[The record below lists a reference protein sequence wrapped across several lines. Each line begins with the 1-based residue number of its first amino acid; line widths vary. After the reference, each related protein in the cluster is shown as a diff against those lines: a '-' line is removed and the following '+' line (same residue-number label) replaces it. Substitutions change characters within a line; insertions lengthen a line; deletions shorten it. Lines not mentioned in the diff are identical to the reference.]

1 MPFNFHSTE
10 NQIGLNCHGT
20 LFTSVESKEPYNFED
35 ITLVFAS
42 FMVSFI
48 IYDPWTQKHFV
59 HIRDFITKQED
70 LHKSV

>member
-10 NQIGLNCHGT
+10 NQICLNYHGT

-35 ITLVFAS
+35 IALVFAS

-48 IYDPWTQKHFV
+48 IYDPWARKHFV
-59 HIRDFITKQED
+59 HI
-70 LHKSV
+70 